1 MDESVTLF
9 CMNLYPQQDL
19 LLNTPRGRCSHI
31 GALMQMGSSRLG
43 RQVSFRP
50 VLHVLQRTEALEWH
64 WALQTLAQHFQ
75 GHDSRPRSTH
85 SPLTTAL

>member
-1 MDESVTLF
+1 MWYKLRHMDESVTLF
-9 CMNLYPQQDL
+9 CVNLYPQQDL

-50 VLHVLQRTEALEWH
+50 VLHVLQRRGSGMALGPTDPRP
-64 WALQTLAQHFQ
+64 ALLGA
-75 GHDSRPRSTH
+75 
-85 SPLTTAL
+85 